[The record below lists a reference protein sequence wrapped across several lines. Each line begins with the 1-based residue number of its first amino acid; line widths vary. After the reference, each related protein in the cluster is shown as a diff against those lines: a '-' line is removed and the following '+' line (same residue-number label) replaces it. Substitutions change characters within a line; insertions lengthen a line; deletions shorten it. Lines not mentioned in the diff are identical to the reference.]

1 MFRDLEFPPKVVVET
16 FVENFFFGVKC
27 FELLGMICLSKLF
40 LVFFLLE
47 FANFQNCEFEFKNKS
62 EVLFYGFL
70 T

>member
-1 MFRDLEFPPKVVVET
+1 MLRDLEFPSEVVVET
-16 FVENFFFGVKC
+16 FVETLSELSVLAFGYG
-27 FELLGMICLSKLF
+27 LLIETF
-40 LVFFLLE
+40 LALFLLE

>member
-40 LVFFLLE
+40 LVFFSSRI
-47 FANFQNCEFEFKNKS
+47 CEFSK
-62 EVLFYGFL
+62 L
-70 T
+70 